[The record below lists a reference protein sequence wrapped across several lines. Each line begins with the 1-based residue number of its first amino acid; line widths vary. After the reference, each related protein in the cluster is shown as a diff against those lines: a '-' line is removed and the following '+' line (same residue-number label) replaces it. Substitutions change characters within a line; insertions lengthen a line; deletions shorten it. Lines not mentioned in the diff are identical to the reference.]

1 MTPPAGAAPVAA
13 AAPPVAPPPPMV
25 AAPPIIAQPILAPPG
40 MLAPLP
46 LVDRPYT
53 QARPTDSYRAQTLLA
68 DVAVV
73 GVFLL
78 ASKNDSGNAAWLG
91 VAGYALAAP
100 IIHLAHH
107 HGSRAAASL
116 LLSAGLPILGG
127 VIGNK
132 LAQSSSS
139 TCYDGYDYC
148 DGNADGQIAATAF
161 GVLIGGVTA
170 SIIDTA
176 YLARGEDAPTPSRF
190 APAIS
195 ARPGGMTLGVGMSF

>member
-1 MTPPAGAAPVAA
+1 MTPPAGSAPVA
-13 AAPPVAPPPPMV
+13 PPVVAPPPPPPPVV
-25 AAPPIIAQPILAPPG
+25 AAQPIIAQPILAPPG
-40 MLAPLP
+40 MLSPLP

-53 QARPTDSYRAQTLLA
+53 QARSTDSYRAQTLLA

-100 IIHLAHH
+100 IIHIAHH

-116 LLSAGLPILGG
+116 LLRVGLPILGG

-132 LAQSSSS
+132 LAQPSSSD
-139 TCYDGYDYC
+139 CYDSYEC
-148 DGNADGQIAATAF
+148 DDNADGQIAATAF